1 MSDAD
6 PLNPHSHE
14 PSPEPPSPDPTLTI
28 LWSHGRSQ
36 PISITQLQQFTAV
49 TLENCTIVSTGH
61 GTSGPFSFTGPPL
74 LDVVEAYA
82 PAGWSQVEV
91 VSGDG
96 FGTRIF
102 ATELTFPHAQG
113 PIILAHTCNGRSLTR
128 QEGLVRLIVPS
139 ETDDALRQ
147 VKWVQL
153 LRVL

>member
-14 PSPEPPSPDPTLTI
+14 PNPEPPSPDPTLTI

-61 GTSGPFSFTGPPL
+61 GTSGPFSLTGPPL

-102 ATELTFPHAQG
+102 ATELTFPHAKAPSFWRTPATAVASPARKVWCGSLSPVKQMT
-113 PIILAHTCNGRSLTR
+113 PCGR
-128 QEGLVRLIVPS
+128 
-139 ETDDALRQ
+139 
-147 VKWVQL
+147 
-153 LRVL
+153 